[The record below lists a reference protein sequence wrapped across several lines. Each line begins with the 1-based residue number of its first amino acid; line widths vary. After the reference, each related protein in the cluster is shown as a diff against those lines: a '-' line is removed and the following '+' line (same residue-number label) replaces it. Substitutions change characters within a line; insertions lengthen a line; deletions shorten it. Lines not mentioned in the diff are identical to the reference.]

1 MIKATLRS
9 SIIALSIFTAS
20 QAVGGEVHYLDID
33 DHGKHSHQEMNVKVG
48 DIIQI
53 HHKDETRDHHDLYS
67 HDPAYKF
74 ELSGWKK
81 GDIYLLELTEPGT
94 FDIACH
100 SMPEMQII
108 VNVAK

>member
-1 MIKATLRS
+1 MINATLRS
-9 SIIALSIFTAS
+9 SIIALSIFTAT

-33 DHGKHSHQEMNVKVG
+33 NHGKHKQEMNVKVG
-48 DIIQI
+48 DIIKI

-67 HDPAYKF
+67 DGPAHKF
-74 ELSGWKK
+74 QLSGWKK

-94 FDIACH
+94 FDIACN

>member
-1 MIKATLRS
+1 MIKAMLRS
-9 SIIALSIFTAS
+9 SIIALSIFTAP

-33 DHGKHSHQEMNVKVG
+33 NHGKQEMNVKVG
-48 DIIQI
+48 DIIKI

-67 HDPAYKF
+67 HDPAHKF
-74 ELSGWKK
+74 QLSGWKK